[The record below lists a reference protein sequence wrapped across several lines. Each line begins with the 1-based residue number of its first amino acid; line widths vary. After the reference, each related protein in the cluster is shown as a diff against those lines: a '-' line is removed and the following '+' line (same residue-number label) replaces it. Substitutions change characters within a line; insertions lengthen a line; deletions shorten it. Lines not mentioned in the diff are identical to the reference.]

1 MDDSSRKIPRGNHPR
16 ESLTVSSRG
25 QITLPAGMRRH
36 LGITPGGA
44 VIVEERE
51 GELRLRPAAVFE
63 LELYG
68 DAQIEAW
75 DRADTLTSNERNAIL
90 MRLQQA

>member
-1 MDDSSRKIPRGNHPR
+1 
-16 ESLTVSSRG
+16 
-25 QITLPAGMRRH
+25 
-36 LGITPGGA
+36 
-44 VIVEERE
+44 
-51 GELRLRPAAVFE
+51 VFE

-90 MRLQQA
+90 KRLQQA

>member
-1 MDDSSRKIPRGNHPR
+1 
-16 ESLTVSSRG
+16 VSSLG

-36 LGITPGGA
+36 LGITPGAA

-51 GELRLRPAAVFE
+51 GELLLRPAAVFE

-75 DRADTLTSNERNAIL
+75 DRADTLTSNELNAIL
-90 MRLQQA
+90 KRLQQA